1 MAIIYSYPKQ
11 SSLQNT
17 DLLIGTRFSTEPG
30 VVSRSISFSL
40 ETLGEYINA
49 NHPLTLNQVLT
60 AGNESLLD
68 AKVGSI
74 YLYDTHPSTGYLNI
88 RGYKNRIYFD
98 GQNDVT
104 YGYINQD
111 TLFLQ
116 DSSSIYGFNI
126 KKPSSLIANRTATF
140 QDATGTVAYLD
151 DLSSLTLDQVLDNG
165 NTSTNNANIGEL
177 GLYDSSN
184 SKYFGLLVDNSIFY
198 IYDVNAADVMLETN
212 GDYITLYGSYSST
225 INNNSLTANRDY
237 NLPNKSGTIA
247 LTSDIPAALLTANYG
262 LFTQTANSTT
272 IVNTN
277 SELSLIGTG
286 LGSLSIPANSFKVGD
301 SFRASLMGHISC
313 LGSATLQ
320 IKVKAWNGFSYSI
333 LGDTGVIGLDQV
345 TGQHWN
351 LDIGF
356 TIRALGGAEDASI
369 VSGGSFYYN
378 KTNGNIDLRNF
389 VTENN
394 TTFDTDSNNE
404 IVITAQFNNA
414 STSNSIYSNLF
425 TLTKTY

>member
-11 SSLQNT
+11 SSLQST
-17 DLLIGTRFSTEPG
+17 DLLISTRFSTEPG
-30 VVSRSISFSL
+30 VVPRSISFSL

-60 AGNESLLD
+60 AGNESLLY

-74 YLYDTHPSTGYLNI
+74 YLYDTSSPAGYLNI
-88 RGYKNRIYFD
+88 RGNKNRIYFD
-98 GQNDVT
+98 GKNDVT
-104 YGYINQD
+104 YGYITQD
-111 TLFLQ
+111 ALFLQ

-126 KKPSSLIANRTATF
+126 NKPSSLIANRTATF

-165 NTSTNNANIGEL
+165 NTSLNNALIGEL
-177 GLYDSSN
+177 GLYDPTN
-184 SKYFGLLVDNSIFY
+184 SKYWGLVVDDSIFF
-198 IYDVNAADVMLETN
+198 IYDPSNAEAMLETD
-212 GDYITLYGSYSST
+212 GRYITLYGNYASS
-225 INNNSLTANRDY
+225 INNDALTANRDY
-237 NLPNKSGTIA
+237 SLPDKSGTIA
-247 LTSDIPAALLTANYG
+247 LTNDIPAALLTANYG

-286 LGSLSIPANSFKVGD
+286 LGSLSVPAYGFNIGD

-313 LGSATLQ
+313 LGSATLR
-320 IKVKAWNGFSYSI
+320 IRVKAWNGYSYSI
-333 LGDTGVIGLDQV
+333 LGDTGDIDLDMV
-345 TGQHWN
+345 TDQHWN
-351 LDIGF
+351 LDIDF
-356 TIRALGGAEDASI
+356 TIRALGGVEDASI
-369 VSGGSFYYN
+369 VSGGGFYYN

-389 VTENN
+389 VTENSN
-394 TTFDTDSNNE
+394 DFDTESNNE

>member
-30 VVSRSISFSL
+30 VVPRSISFSL

-60 AGNESLLD
+60 AGNQSLLD

-74 YLYDTHPSTGYLNI
+74 YLYDTHPTTGYLSVRAN
-88 RGYKNRIYFD
+88 KNRINFY
-98 GQNDVT
+98 GKNDVNF
-104 YGYINQD
+104 GYI
-111 TLFLQ
+111 TQ
-116 DSSSIYGFNI
+116 DSIFLYDSSGSYGFNI
-126 KKPSSLIANRTATF
+126 RKSGSLTSNHTATF

-165 NTSTNNANIGEL
+165 NVSAINASIGEL
-177 GLYDSSN
+177 GLYDFTD
-184 SKYFGLLVDNSIFY
+184 SKYWRLGVDDSIFF
-198 IYDVNAADVMLETN
+198 IYDPSNAEAMLATD
-212 GDYITLYGSYSST
+212 GSYITLYGNYASS
-225 INNNSLTANRDY
+225 INNDALTANRDY
-237 NLPNKSGTIA
+237 SLPNKSGTIA
-247 LTSDIPAALLTANYG
+247 LTNDIPAALLTANYG

-286 LGSLSIPANSFKVGD
+286 LGSLSIPANGFNIGD

-313 LGSATLQ
+313 LGSATLRVR
-320 IKVKAWNGFSYSI
+320 VKTWNGDSYGI
-333 LGDTGVIGLDQV
+333 LADTGIIDLDPV
-345 TGQHWN
+345 TEQHWN
-351 LDIGF
+351 LDIDF
-356 TIRALGGAEDASI
+356 TIRAIGSFEDGSI

-378 KTNGNIDLRNF
+378 KGNGNIDLRNF

-394 TTFDTDSNNE
+394 TTFDTESNNE